1 MRLIKVTFVDTQSKT
16 PIFFNVSRENLTGSE
31 EYYGKIYLKPE
42 GGGSAL

>member
-16 PIFFNVSRENLTGSE
+16 PMFHVSRENLTGSE